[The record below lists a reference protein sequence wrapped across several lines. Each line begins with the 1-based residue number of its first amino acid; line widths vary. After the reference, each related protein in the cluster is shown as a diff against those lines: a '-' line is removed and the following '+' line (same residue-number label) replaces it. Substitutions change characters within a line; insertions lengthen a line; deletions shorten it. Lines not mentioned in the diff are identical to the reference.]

1 MRELKGRLE
10 GRGLRIGIVAA
21 KFNEVITARL
31 LRGALTALYDHAV
44 ALSDIDVAR
53 VPGSFEVPVVAR
65 AMAMS
70 GNYDAVICLGAVI
83 KGETDHYAHIA
94 GEAAR
99 GIASASA
106 ETGVPV
112 IFGILTTNTV
122 DQALD
127 RSGGQDGDSVKELL
141 YQRKSGPGGSIL
153 KGERRLHR
161 RARCHRD
168 GEPHAAL
175 QRQAVGYRIPL
186 LVQPQASRL
195 SSSLPPTTHATGLR
209 LVIPPG
215 PLWGRASLLVASDSF
230 LLTCNEKTVMLLA

>member
-153 KGERRLHR
+153 KGN
-161 RARCHRD
+161 
-168 GEPHAAL
+168 
-175 QRQAVGYRIPL
+175 VGYT
-186 LVQPQASRL
+186 A
-195 SSSLPPTTHATGLR
+195 GLDAIEMANLMR
-209 LVIPPG
+209 HF
-215 PLWGRASLLVASDSF
+215 D
-230 LLTCNEKTVMLLA
+230 TKQ